1 MLLHGFWV
9 ISTNETELVCQ
20 IAMLQL
26 LFYWTIK
33 ITHMVADIKYNLIAN
48 WIQKKVN
55 GVSLMDYFPESIVF
69 LNGSQGKSCWV
80 YSSFGKNV
88 KEDPWIQIS
97 IFQEKS
103 DPFIYQSVQ
112 FWAKFWAKSPDFS
125 NIFLNLSQFWLK
137 FGELLK
143 NRPILIPNF
152 AFYKEYSYTK
162 RLILLPMLVAHPH
175 RVFGTEYPPINQP
188 CMVDRGGFRGGCP
201 RHTPPLI
208 LAESGVHP
216 LIFAETA
223 PDCVLAPRRHRFS
236 S

>member
-88 KEDPWIQIS
+88 KEDPY
-97 IFQEKS
+97 K
-103 DPFIYQSVQ
+103 YQFFKKKVTHSYTNR
-112 FWAKFWAKSPDFS
+112 F
-125 NIFLNLSQFWLK
+125 N
-137 FGELLK
+137 FG
-143 NRPILIPNF
+143 PNF
-152 AFYKEYSYTK
+152 EQN
-162 RLILLPMLVAHPH
+162 H
-175 RVFGTEYPPINQP
+175 Q
-188 CMVDRGGFRGGCP
+188 
-201 RHTPPLI
+201 
-208 LAESGVHP
+208 
-216 LIFAETA
+216 IFPT
-223 PDCVLAPRRHRFS
+223 FS
-236 S
+236 